1 MVTRKTPNSANVE
14 GMLPLQKKRTPL
26 LARRL
31 HSVTSLLRAE
41 VAKEADSVAPVGFR
55 KLRGEVEC
63 AIRSPVELF
72 FSWFDPNHQGWE
84 PIELVIPLSLYSVDC
99 SAPRF
104 LSLSLSCLRP
114 SITARKLGRD
124 QRNDP
129 FGRDLP
135 WKREREKALGS
146 LLGCGCFFFSVKL

>member
-41 VAKEADSVAPVGFR
+41 VAKEADSV
-55 KLRGEVEC
+55 EC

-84 PIELVIPLSLYSVDC
+84 PIELVIPLSLYSFDC